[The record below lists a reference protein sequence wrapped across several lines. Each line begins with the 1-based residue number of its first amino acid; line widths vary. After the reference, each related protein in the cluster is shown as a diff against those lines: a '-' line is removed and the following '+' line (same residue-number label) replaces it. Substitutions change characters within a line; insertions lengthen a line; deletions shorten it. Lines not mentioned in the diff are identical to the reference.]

1 MNPDGTNGHD
11 QAEQRRQAFAD
22 GQAVSR
28 QEHTAELIEA
38 AVEAQKRGFAALMNG
53 LDFVEKVDVSDPV
66 RARLVE
72 AYKQGM
78 LRLSAAIVNAEG
90 QSQGPKQ
97 EPLRDPFFQSSS
109 PSSTSYPQ
117 PSRLSKNSTGLESE
131 QVQQP
136 GLPQSPKRGPGRP
149 KGRKNTP
156 KPGDEG
162 RGPS

>member
-11 QAEQRRQAFAD
+11 QAEQRRKAFAD

-28 QEHTAELIEA
+28 QEHTAELLEA
-38 AVEAQKRGFAALMNG
+38 AVEAQNRGFAALMNG
-53 LDFVEKVDVSDPV
+53 LDFVEKFDASDPV

-78 LRLSAAIVNAEG
+78 LRLSAAIVDAEG

-97 EPLRDPFFQSSS
+97 EPLRDPFS
-109 PSSTSYPQ
+109 PSSSSSSTSSPQ
-117 PSRLSKNSTGLESE
+117 PSSLTMNPPGSESE
-131 QVQQP
+131 QAQQP
-136 GLPQSPKRGPGRP
+136 GLPQPPKRGPGRP